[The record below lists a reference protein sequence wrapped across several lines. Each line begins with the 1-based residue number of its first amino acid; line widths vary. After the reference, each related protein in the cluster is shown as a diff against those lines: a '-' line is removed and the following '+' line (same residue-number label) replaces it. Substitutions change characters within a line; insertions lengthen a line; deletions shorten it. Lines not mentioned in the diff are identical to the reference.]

1 MFMAVLSVGQLIITG
16 SKPSVQSKYSILKF
30 EIFELS
36 SGFEKNDHRD
46 PENRRIRDFRVPGTR
61 GQRRPE
67 RRGRPMRHLNYNHLQ
82 YFWAVAREGSIA
94 RASQSLHLTPQTI
107 SGQLKLLD
115 EAVGQP
121 LFNRVGRRLVLSD
134 MGRIVFEYADEIF
147 SVGAELANVVRGSQ
161 TSGPTTLTVGIVSS
175 LPKLI
180 AERIVAPALT
190 AETPV
195 RVRCQEASLEQLL
208 AELAV
213 HKLDIVLSD
222 QPVPDGLGLKA
233 FNHRLGESGMSFFAR
248 SNQARRYRGKFPNCL
263 TDAPMLLP
271 SQHSALR
278 RRLDDWFET
287 HELYPAIVGEF
298 DDSAL
303 LKAFGEAGAG
313 VFAGPTVIED
323 EICRMYRM
331 TVIGRTD
338 EIMERFYAISPE
350 RRLSHASIV
359 LITDTARSDL
369 FALQP

>member
-1 MFMAVLSVGQLIITG
+1 
-16 SKPSVQSKYSILKF
+16 
-30 EIFELS
+30 
-36 SGFEKNDHRD
+36 
-46 PENRRIRDFRVPGTR
+46 
-61 GQRRPE
+61 
-67 RRGRPMRHLNYNHLQ
+67 MRHLNYSHLQ

-94 RASQSLHLTPQTI
+94 KASQSLHLTPQTI

-115 EAVGQP
+115 AAVGQP

-134 MGRIVFEYADEIF
+134 MGRVVYEYADEIF
-147 SVGAELANVVRGSQ
+147 SVGAELANVVRGNQ
-161 TSGPTTLTVGIVSS
+161 TSGPKTLTVGIVSS
-175 LPKLI
+175 MPKLI

-222 QPVPDGLGLKA
+222 QPVPDGLSLKA

-248 SNQARRYRGKFPNCL
+248 SSQARRYRGRFPHGLNE
-263 TDAPMLLP
+263 APMLLP

-278 RRLDDWFET
+278 RRLDDWFESQ
-287 HELYPAIVGEF
+287 EVYPAIVGEF

-313 VFAGPTVIED
+313 VFAGATVIED

-331 TVIGRTD
+331 SVIGRTD
-338 EIMERFYAISPE
+338 EITERFYAISPE

-369 FALQP
+369 FALRP

>member
-1 MFMAVLSVGQLIITG
+1 
-16 SKPSVQSKYSILKF
+16 
-30 EIFELS
+30 
-36 SGFEKNDHRD
+36 
-46 PENRRIRDFRVPGTR
+46 
-61 GQRRPE
+61 
-67 RRGRPMRHLNYNHLQ
+67 MRHLNYSHLQ

-94 RASQSLHLTPQTI
+94 KASQSLHLTPQTI

-134 MGRIVFEYADEIF
+134 MGRVVFEYADEIF
-147 SVGAELANVVRGSQ
+147 SVGAELANVVRGNQ
-161 TSGPTTLTVGIVSS
+161 TSGPKTLIVGIVSS
-175 LPKLI
+175 MPKLI
-180 AERIVAPALT
+180 VERILAPALL
-190 AETPV
+190 AESPV
-195 RVRCQEASLEQLL
+195 RVRCQESSLEQLL

-222 QPVPDGLGLKA
+222 QPVPDGLGLKV
-233 FNHRLGESGMSFFAR
+233 FNHRLG
-248 SNQARRYRGKFPNCL
+248 QARRYRGKFPRSLN
-263 TDAPMLLP
+263 DAPMLLP

-278 RRLDDWFET
+278 RRLDDWFESC
-287 HELYPAIVGEF
+287 ELSPAIVGEF

-331 TVIGRTD
+331 AVIGRTD
-338 EIMERFYAISPE
+338 EIKERFYAISPE
-350 RRLSHASIV
+350 RRLSHPSIV

-369 FALQP
+369 FA